1 MKRPSPL
8 SLFLPVMTALLVAGC
23 TGSHVITGTVRAPL
37 DSSQVTIYT
46 VPPPKYE
53 EVAIIDASS
62 QMSLAVTE
70 QGNMDV
76 VMQRLKERAAALGAN
91 GVLLQGTG
99 SASTGGIGG
108 GVGGFG
114 GNTAYGTG
122 LSASINNKIG
132 HGLAIYVPPPPE
144 K

>member
-1 MKRPSPL
+1 MKRYSK
-8 SLFLPVMTALLVAGC
+8 FVATIAALLLAGC
-23 TGSHVITGTVRAPL
+23 AGSHVVTGKVRAPI
-37 DSSQVTIYT
+37 DVSQVTVYT
-46 VPPPKYE
+46 SPPPKYE
-53 EVAIIDASS
+53 EIAIIDASS
-62 QMSLAVTE
+62 QLSLAITE

-76 VMQRLKERAAALGAN
+76 VMQRLKERAASLGAN

-132 HGLAIYVPPPPE
+132 HGLAIYVPPAPE